1 MERPLR
7 IIKKELRRKMR
18 EVLAKIEPALFVQR
32 GKALAQRMREV
43 PQWQTSSSV
52 LVFLSLPGEI
62 DTTPLVEV
70 AFQEQKQVY
79 APRVEGDHLRFYRIF
94 TLDGPW
100 GLGPF
105 GIREPFP
112 QGEPWQPQELAQAP
126 WWSGAFDK
134 RSDTTFEEKLWDQA
148 SVPKMEKPR
157 EPLQGPPWEI
167 QLDGAEPKRSPSFP
181 QKRPE
186 ALIIVPGLAFD
197 REGRR
202 LGKGKGYYDRFLHQY
217 GAFLFSVGVGLTEQL
232 VPSVP
237 VDEQD
242 VLLDL
247 VLTV

>member
-18 EVLAKIEPALFVQR
+18 EVLAKIEPVLFVQR

-62 DTTPLVEV
+62 DTTPLVD
-70 AFQEQKQVY
+70 AALQEQKQVY
-79 APRVEGDHLRFYRIF
+79 VPRVEGDHLRFYRIF
-94 TLDGPW
+94 TLEGPW
-100 GLGPF
+100 EQGPF

-112 QGEPWQPQELAQAP
+112 QGKPWQPQGLVQGTWASHVSGKTSGEKSDAP
-126 WWSGAFDK
+126 FPKKNREQPQVFGEDCAVPSQ
-134 RSDTTFEEKLWDQA
+134 EET
-148 SVPKMEKPR
+148 
-157 EPLQGPPWEI
+157 WEHR
-167 QLDGAEPKRSPSFP
+167 Q
-181 QKRPE
+181 

-197 REGRR
+197 KEGHR
-202 LGKGKGYYDRFLHQY
+202 LGRGKGYYDRFLHQY